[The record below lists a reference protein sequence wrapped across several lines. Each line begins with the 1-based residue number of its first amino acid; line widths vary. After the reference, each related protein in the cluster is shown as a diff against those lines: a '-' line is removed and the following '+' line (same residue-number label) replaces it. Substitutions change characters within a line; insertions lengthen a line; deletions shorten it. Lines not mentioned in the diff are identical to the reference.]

1 MKIHPL
7 ALGTLHMTEEM
18 LHGQGG
24 SPDKVIDAPTWAVL
38 IETENAL
45 VLVDCGCQQQPRVD
59 PAAEHIY
66 SFRPE
71 ELLTA
76 QLARFGHT
84 PEDVT
89 HLVLTHSHVDHAGN
103 TFLFKKA
110 GIYIDAAEYAGALQ
124 DKAAYLAGQR
134 PGAPL
139 QHLTRWDDSLHF
151 RPVEAPRTQLLP
163 GITLVR
169 FPRGHAYGFLAV
181 VISGKPGNLILASDL
196 AYTPDA
202 LTKRP
207 PTLVTDP
214 AGYLRG
220 IDLLRDLAEEFPGEI
235 WYGHCPEQFAAI
247 RDTTLEY

>member
-1 MKIHPL
+1 MKIYPL

-18 LHGQGG
+18 LYGQGG
-24 SPDKVIDAPTWAVL
+24 SPDKIIDAPTWAVL
-38 IETENAL
+38 IEGEDGL
-45 VLVDCGCQQQPRVD
+45 VLIDCGCQQQPQVD
-59 PAAEHIY
+59 PAAAQIY

-76 QLARFGHT
+76 QLARFGYS
-84 PEDVT
+84 PADVT

-103 TFLFKKA
+103 TFLFKNAK
-110 GIYIDAAEYAGALQ
+110 IYIDAAEYAGALQ
-124 DKAAYLAGQR
+124 DKAAYQAGQR
-134 PGAPL
+134 PGAPF

-151 RPVEAPRTQLLP
+151 CPVEALRTTLLP

-181 VISGKPGNLILASDL
+181 VLSGKPGNLILASDL

-214 AGYLRG
+214 AGYLKG
-220 IDLLRDLAEEFPGEI
+220 IDLLVALHQEFPGEI

-247 RDTTLEY
+247 KGKTLEY

>member
-7 ALGTLHMTEEM
+7 ALGILHMTEEM
-18 LHGQGG
+18 LYGQGG

-45 VLVDCGCQQQPRVD
+45 VLVDCGCQQQPQVD

-103 TFLFKKA
+103 TFLFRKA
-110 GIYIDAAEYAGALQ
+110 DICIDAAEYAGALQ
-124 DKAAYLAGQR
+124 DKVAYLAGQR

-181 VISGKPGNLILASDL
+181 VISGRPGNLILASDL

-202 LTKRP
+202 RTKRP